1 VSKKSLGHSADASLG
16 RFRIENV
23 GGEVDPE
30 PAVDLEADVM
40 ILKNTYFRRKN
51 GVLTQ
56 NKL

>member
-30 PAVDLEADVM
+30 PAIDLEADV
-40 ILKNTYFRRKN
+40 INLCGADWVDYPKFI
-51 GVLTQ
+51 
-56 NKL
+56 